1 MENGSMYQIV
11 PLLFVKVQK
20 HPENFATF
28 NKITVTNITIITKK
42 SLQFCFLQILTFQ
55 GRKY

>member
-1 MENGSMYQIV
+1 MYQIV
-11 PLLFVKVQK
+11 PLLFVKVQE
-20 HPENFATF
+20 HTVCHTENVATF